1 MILKTRIILVITLLS
16 LLLMNCVKKASL
28 DLTDYVK
35 SIKKIDIHT
44 HMGSDAPWFRD
55 VLDSINQKILTICT
69 GGTDPERMYRSID
82 TARLIVG
89 KNPRHYAWVTTFD
102 LTGRDEPGWTENVIR
117 QMEEDFRNGAIGVK
131 VWKDVGMKITN
142 SNGDYIQIDDPIFE
156 PILRFIAQQDKTL
169 IAHLGEPI
177 DAWMPPN
184 VEGKPQ
190 FYWSTHPEYHFWD
203 KPDKPSYSDIMAAR
217 DHVLESHPDLRFV
230 GAHLGSMSYDVN
242 EVIKRLDRY
251 PNFAVEI
258 GGRTRYLTWQAR
270 GKVRSFFIQYQDR
283 IMYGT
288 DQGASM
294 YDDEGNRLTEEQI
307 NGMKQAYLNRHDFF
321 MRYYASDEI
330 FPWANN
336 IRGGKPVPEEEY
348 TIQGLA
354 LPKEV
359 LEKVYYQNAVRWFP
373 GIDREYK

>member
-1 MILKTRIILVITLLS
+1 MKIKIRS
-16 LLLMNCVKKASL
+16 LLGLTLFLLCLMCCTTESL
-28 DLTDYVK
+28 RDQTGFVK
-35 SIKKIDIHT
+35 SMKKIDIHA

-69 GGTDPERMYRSID
+69 GGTDPVRMFRSID
-82 TARLIVG
+82 TARQLVE
-89 KNPRHYAWVTTFD
+89 KNPRYYAWITTFD
-102 LTGRDEPGWTENVIR
+102 LNGRDEPDWAESVIR
-117 QMEEDFRNGAIGVK
+117 QLEDDFSNGAIGVK
-131 VWKDVGMKITN
+131 VWKDIGMKIQN
-142 SNGDYIQIDDPIFE
+142 QEGEYIQIDDPMFE
-156 PILRFIAQQDKTL
+156 PILSFIATEDKTL

-184 VEGKPQ
+184 IEGKPQ
-190 FYWSTHPEYHFWD
+190 FYWSNHPEYHFWD
-203 KPDKPSYSDIMAAR
+203 KADKPSYSDILAAR
-217 DHVLESHPDLRFV
+217 DYVRGRHPDLRFV

-258 GGRTRYLTWQAR
+258 GGRTRYLAWQAR

-288 DQGASM
+288 DKGASL
-294 YDDEGNRLTEEQI
+294 YDRESNPLSVQQI
-307 NGMKQAYLNRHDFF
+307 NSMKQSYLLRHDFF

-330 FPWANN
+330 FPWANS
-336 IRGGKPVPEEEY
+336 IRGGKPAPEEEY
-348 TIQGLA
+348 TVQGLA

-359 LEKVYYQNAVRWFP
+359 LEKVYYGNAVKWFP
-373 GIDREYK
+373 GIDKEYK

>member
-1 MILKTRIILVITLLS
+1 MRIKIGSLLGITLF
-16 LLLMNCVKKASL
+16 LLYLMSCTPESDR
-28 DLTDYVK
+28 DLTAYIK
-35 SIKKIDIHT
+35 SIRKIDIHA

-69 GGTDPERMYRSID
+69 GGTNPVRMYRSMD
-82 TARLIVG
+82 TAKQLVE
-89 KNPRHYAWVTTFD
+89 KNPRYYAWVTTFD
-102 LTGRDEPGWTENVIR
+102 LTGRDDPHWAENVIN
-117 QMEEDFRNGAIGVK
+117 QLGEDFRLGAVGVK
-131 VWKDVGMKITN
+131 VWKDIGMKIKN
-142 SNGDYIQIDDPIFE
+142 KDGDYIQIDDPMFE
-156 PILRFIAQQDKTL
+156 PILRFISDEDKTL

-184 VEGKPQ
+184 IESKPQ
-190 FYWSTHPEYHFWD
+190 FYWSNHPEYHFWD

-217 DHVLESHPDLRFV
+217 DHVLERHPDLRFV

-258 GGRTRYLTWQAR
+258 GGRTRYLMWQAR

-288 DQGASM
+288 DQSAGIF
-294 YDDEGNRLTEEQI
+294 DNEGSPLSEEQI
-307 NGMKQAYLNRHDFF
+307 NGMKRAYLRRHDFF
-321 MRYYASDEI
+321 MRYYATDEI

-336 IRGGKPVPEEEY
+336 IRGGKPVPETEY
-348 TIQGLA
+348 TVQGLA
-354 LPKEV
+354 LPEEV
-359 LEKVYYQNAVRWFP
+359 LEKVYYQNAVNWFP
-373 GIDREYK
+373 GIDKEYK

>member
-1 MILKTRIILVITLLS
+1 MKTITRILSVIILLPLS
-16 LLLMNCVKKASL
+16 LTNCTMESGQ

-35 SIKKIDIHT
+35 KINKIDIHF

-55 VLDSINQKILTICT
+55 VLDSINQKVLTICT
-69 GGTDPERMYRSID
+69 GGTNPARMYKQID
-82 TARLIVG
+82 TAQHLLKR
-89 KNPRHYAWVTTFD
+89 KPRYYAWVTTFD
-102 LTGRDEPGWTENVIR
+102 LTGRDDPGWADNVID
-117 QMEEDFRNGAIGVK
+117 QLNNDFQNGAIGVK
-131 VWKDVGMKITN
+131 VWKDIGMKITN
-142 SNGDYIQIDDPIFE
+142 KDGEYIQIDDPMFE
-156 PILRFIAQQDKTL
+156 PILAFIAEKNKTL

-184 VEGKPQ
+184 IESKPQ
-190 FYWSTHPEYHFWD
+190 FYWSDHPEYHFWD

-217 DHVLESHPDLRFV
+217 DHVLEKHPTLRFV

-258 GGRTRYLTWQAR
+258 GGRTRYLAWQAR
-270 GKVRSFFIQYQDR
+270 GKVRSFFMQYQDR

-288 DQGASM
+288 DQGASLF
-294 YDDEGNRLTEEQI
+294 DREENPLSVQQI
-307 NGMKQAYLNRHDFF
+307 NSMKQAYLRRHDFF

-336 IRGGKPVPEEEY
+336 IRGGEPIPEEEY
-348 TIQGLA
+348 TVQGLA
-354 LPKEV
+354 LPEEV
-359 LEKVYYQNAVRWFP
+359 LEKVYYKNAVKWFP
-373 GIDREYK
+373 GIELEY

>member
-1 MILKTRIILVITLLS
+1 MKFKIETLPGMVLIF
-16 LLLMNCVKKASL
+16 LCLMSCTPESGQ
-28 DLTDYVK
+28 DLTAYVK
-35 SIKKIDIHT
+35 SIRKIDVHA
-44 HMGSDAPWFRD
+44 HMGSDAPWFRE
-55 VLDSINQKILTICT
+55 VLDSLNQKILTICT
-69 GGTDPERMYRSID
+69 GGTDPVRMYRTID
-82 TARLIVG
+82 TARRIVD
-89 KNPRHYAWVTTFD
+89 KNPRYYAWITTFD
-102 LTGRDEPGWTENVIR
+102 LNGRNDPGWAEGVIR
-117 QMEEDFRNGAIGVK
+117 QLENDFRNGAIGVK
-131 VWKDVGMKITN
+131 VWKDIGMKIRN
-142 SNGDYIQIDDPIFE
+142 QDGAYIQIDDPLFE
-156 PILRFIAQQDKTL
+156 PILRFIAEQDKTL

-190 FYWSTHPEYHFWD
+190 FYWSNHPEYHFWD
-203 KPDKPSYSDIMAAR
+203 KPGKPSYSDIMAAR
-217 DHVLESHPDLRFV
+217 DHVLENHPDLRFV
-230 GAHLGSMSYDVN
+230 GAHMGSLSYDVN
-242 EVIKRLDRY
+242 EIIKRLDRY

-288 DQGASM
+288 DQGASL
-294 YDDEGNRLTEEQI
+294 YDREGNPLSAEQI
-307 NGMKQAYLNRHDFF
+307 SNMRQAYLSRHDFF

-336 IRGGKPVPEEEY
+336 IRGGKPVPEAEY

-359 LEKVYYQNAVRWFP
+359 LEKMYYKNAVDWFP
-373 GIDREYK
+373 GIDKEY